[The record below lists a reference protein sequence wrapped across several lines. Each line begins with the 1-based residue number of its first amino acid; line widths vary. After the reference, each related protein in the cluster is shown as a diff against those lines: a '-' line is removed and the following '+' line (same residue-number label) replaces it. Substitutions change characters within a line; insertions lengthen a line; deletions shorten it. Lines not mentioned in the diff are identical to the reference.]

1 MAETNIAETVVE
13 YLSSQNVRHIFGVLA
28 HTSFALGDAIA
39 KRPHLRFINSQ
50 HEGGAG
56 NMALGYARAAKKPA
70 VCLVSAGGGATNIV
84 TAVAQAHKE
93 SVPLFVIS
101 SDITRLLR
109 AKAPGPPG
117 TAWSMCGCLSR
128 SPSRV

>member
-50 HEGGAG
+50 TRGA
-56 NMALGYARAAKKPA
+56 RETWPW
-70 VCLVSAGGGATNIV
+70 
-84 TAVAQAHKE
+84 
-93 SVPLFVIS
+93 
-101 SDITRLLR
+101 LR
-109 AKAPGPPG
+109 P
-117 TAWSMCGCLSR
+117 R
-128 SPSRV
+128 R